1 MNPPGAPRC
10 PYRGLVPFAEA
21 DAGLFFGRDAEIR
34 IVAANLLAARLTLLY
49 GDSGV
54 GKSSILHAGVVP
66 HLRRAAQTS
75 LRRLGRPRFHVVV
88 VDRWQD
94 DPLASL
100 AERLNESLRTA
111 LGDRE
116 PPQRQPGRFAEFL
129 AAWTEA
135 LGGSLLFIFDQFEEY
150 LRYHERESGEA
161 TFAEE
166 FPRAVTQADLK
177 VNFLLA
183 VREDEYARL
192 DRFKPRLPGL
202 YRNYL
207 RLRYLGPEAA
217 REAIVKPLEVF
228 CARDPAP
235 AGPARIEPEL
245 VDAILEDVR
254 TGRVVLGEAG
264 LGVARSAAPET
275 RIQTPYLQLVLTRVW
290 QAEAAAGSAI
300 MRLATYR
307 DLGGADRIVR
317 AHLDG
322 VLDDFPRAEQATAAA
337 IFRHLV
343 TPSGAKVAHSL
354 TDLADYARCPLEQLQ
369 RVLDRLCGDVRILR
383 PVPPSREQPEA
394 PRFEIYTDSLAKP
407 VLDWGTRFRRA
418 QEQAEA
424 EAKLAEERRR
434 KLVFLRLSVGLAAAF
449 LLAAT
454 LGALAWRNW
463 REALVREAITRAAGL
478 LETDPEASVRA
489 LAEAGRLM
497 WLQPRAIQR
506 HTEGALREALLVSH
520 RRPARGP
527 VPPDLVRTNAWQWTS
542 PDSALVLRR
551 SGTAKGVLEM
561 RRTRP
566 ATSSAETWE
575 PFDTG
580 LNDEVLAVA
589 FGPRTGAIAM
599 GGPGAVRVWHAADLP
614 AGSPRLVLAHTNT
627 IVRAA
632 AFSPDESL
640 LATVGDDAVTRLWQL
655 ADGTLTRSHAEGTPG
670 VNDVAFSPD
679 GRFLATARNDHTAVV
694 WQVADGKPVA
704 ILRGHGRPVM
714 RVRFSADGQRVWT
727 ADAAAEVR
735 CWASRTGRILAEI
748 PGAGRIV
755 AAAPMPGGMLL
766 ASAATEGGRVWRQA
780 GGTALVEVAAVNFP
794 VMRAAFS
801 ANGRLVALAG
811 RTASVEVRDVAQPA
825 QPPVILT
832 ASNQVIALSFA
843 PDPALLATVDR
854 DGHAMVWRWRE
865 GMHGPAFRAGKAVDG
880 HVLFDRAG
888 TQLILASGNQ
898 PQVFALSAPPSPG
911 NVVTQALLTGPLHGD
926 SVTWLALAADGAG
939 VLSADASGTVQV
951 WNLASGHA
959 TWSGALST
967 RDNAVGSG
975 AFAPN
980 GRFVVTGGAE
990 GVAHVWDL
998 AHANLPPLLELP
1010 GHRTPTQG
1018 DVVAVWFADDGR
1030 AVFTAGRDGTVRRH
1044 ATEELGAWPD
1054 LMALAAERLREDPQP
1069 GSLLPP

>member
-10 PYRGLVPFAEA
+10 PYRGLVPFAEV
-21 DAGLFFGRDAEIR
+21 DAALFFGRDAEIR

-94 DPLASL
+94 DPLL
-100 AERLNESLRTA
+100 TVAERLNDSLRAA

-116 PPQRQPGRFAEFL
+116 PPQPEPGRFAEFL

-135 LGGSLLFIFDQFEEY
+135 LGSSLLFIFDQFEEY

-161 TFAEE
+161 RFAEE
-166 FPRAVTQADLK
+166 FPRAVTQPDLK
-177 VNFLLA
+177 ANFLLA

-192 DRFKPRLPGL
+192 DRFKPRLPNL

-217 REAIVKPLEVF
+217 RDAIVKPLEVF
-228 CARDPAP
+228 RAQDPAP
-235 AGPARIEPEL
+235 AGPTRIEPEL
-245 VDAILEDVR
+245 VDAILADVR
-254 TGRVVLGEAG
+254 TGRVVLGETG

-290 QAEAAAGSAI
+290 QAEATAGSAV
-300 MRLATYR
+300 MRRATYH

-322 VLDDFPRAEQATAAA
+322 VLADFPQAEQATAAA

-354 TDLADYARCPLEQLQ
+354 SDLADYARCPPEQLQ
-369 RVLDRLCGDVRILR
+369 VVLDRLSGPVRILR
-383 PVPPSREQPEA
+383 PVPPSREQPET

-407 VLDWGTRFRRA
+407 VLDWGNRFRRA
-418 QEQAEA
+418 REHAEA

-454 LGALAWRNW
+454 LGVLAWRNW

-478 LETDPEASVRA
+478 LETDPEASVHA

-497 WLQPRAIQR
+497 WLQPPAIQR
-506 HTEGALREALLVSH
+506 HTEDALRQALLTSH
-520 RRPARGP
+520 RRPAAGP
-527 VPPDLVRTNAWQWTS
+527 VPPDLVRTNTWEWNS
-542 PDSALVLRR
+542 PDGALGFRR
-551 SGTAKGVLEM
+551 SSTAKGVLEM

-566 ATSSAETWE
+566 STGPALVWE
-575 PFDTG
+575 PFETG

-589 FGPRTGAIAM
+589 FGPRGGAIAVA
-599 GGPGAVRVWHAADLP
+599 GPGAVCIWDTTDLP

-627 IVRAA
+627 TVRAA
-632 AFSPDESL
+632 AFTPDESL
-640 LATVGDDAVTRLWQL
+640 LATVGDDAVTRLWDL
-655 ADGTLTRSHAEGTPG
+655 ADGMLTRSQAEGTPG

-704 ILRGHGRPVM
+704 VLRGHGRPVT
-714 RVRFSADGQRVWT
+714 RVRFSADGQGMWT
-727 ADAAAEVR
+727 ADAAGEVR
-735 CWASRTGRILAEI
+735 CWASRTGQVLAEI

-755 AAAPMPGGMLL
+755 AAAPTPDGVLL
-766 ASAATEGGRVWRQA
+766 VSTAAEGGRVWRHA
-780 GGTALVEVAAVNFP
+780 GGTALVEVAAVDFP
-794 VMRAAFS
+794 VGRAAFS
-801 ANGRLVALAG
+801 ANGRQVALAG
-811 RTASVEVRDVAQPA
+811 RTAAVEVRDVAPPTG
-825 QPPVILT
+825 PPVVLT
-832 ASNQVIALSFA
+832 ASNQVIALNFA
-843 PDPALLATVDR
+843 PDPALLATLDR
-854 DGHAMVWRWRE
+854 DGHATVWRWRE
-865 GMHGPAFRAGKAVDG
+865 GTHGPVFRTGKAVDG

-888 TQLILASGNQ
+888 TRLILTSGNQ
-898 PQVFALSAPPSPG
+898 PQVFALNAPPSAG
-911 NVVTQALLTGPLHGD
+911 NVVAQALLAGPLHGD
-926 SVTWLALAADGAG
+926 SVTWLALAADGAS
-939 VLSADASGTVQV
+939 VLSMDASGTVQV
-951 WNLASGHA
+951 WNLASGQP
-959 TWSGALST
+959 TWSGALSA
-967 RDNAVGSG
+967 RDNALGSG

-990 GVAHVWDL
+990 GVAQVWDL

-1010 GHRTPTQG
+1010 GHRTASQG
-1018 DVVAVWFADDGR
+1018 DVVAAWFADDGR
-1030 AVFTAGRDGTVRRH
+1030 AVFTAGRDGTLRRH
-1044 ATEELGAWPD
+1044 ATEELVAWPE
-1054 LMALAAERLREDPQP
+1054 LKALAAERLHADH
-1069 GSLLPP
+1069 